1 VTSSTGRSETYKS
14 APKERNVNK
23 DVAPHGS
30 KTLAT
35 QDPRNDAAGTS
46 NESPLKIDAIAYVMP
61 CMLTRRS
68 DAMKAAA
75 MANNQGNTVGGR
87 KRTKSARE
95 IAMSDES
102 ETSVERAT
110 SDESVTSV
118 DRVMNVERATSDES
132 VTSVDRV
139 MNVERATSDESVM
152 SVDRVMNVESV
163 TNVAT
168 ACPDDKRTNVNAAS
182 SRPTTRKEL

>member
-1 VTSSTGRSETYKS
+1 
-14 APKERNVNK
+14 VNK

-35 QDPRNDAAGTS
+35 QDPQNDAAGTS

-75 MANNQGNTVGGR
+75 MANNQRNTVGGR

-95 IAMSDES
+95 IAASDERVTSDES
-102 ETSVERAT
+102 ETSVE
-110 SDESVTSV
+110 SV
-118 DRVMNVERATSDES
+118 A
-132 VTSVDRV
+132 
-139 MNVERATSDESVM
+139 
-152 SVDRVMNVESV
+152 
-163 TNVAT
+163 NVAT

>member
-14 APKERNVNK
+14 ASKERNVNK

-95 IAMSDES
+95 IAVSD
-102 ETSVERAT
+102 ERAT
-110 SDESVTSV
+110 SDES
-118 DRVMNVERATSDES
+118 ETSDES
-132 VTSVDRV
+132 VT
-139 MNVERATSDESVM
+139 

>member
-14 APKERNVNK
+14 ASKERNVNK

-68 DAMKAAA
+68 DATKAAA

-95 IAMSDES
+95 IAASDER
-102 ETSVERAT
+102 VR
-110 SDESVTSV
+110 SDESVT
-118 DRVMNVERATSDES
+118 NVERVRSDES
-132 VTSVDRV
+132 VT
-139 MNVERATSDESVM
+139 NVERVTSD
-152 SVDRVMNVESV
+152 ESV

-168 ACPDDKRTNVNAAS
+168 ACPDDKTTNVNAAS
-182 SRPTTRKEL
+182 SRPMTRKEL

>member
-1 VTSSTGRSETYKS
+1 
-14 APKERNVNK
+14 
-23 DVAPHGS
+23 
-30 KTLAT
+30 
-35 QDPRNDAAGTS
+35 
-46 NESPLKIDAIAYVMP
+46 
-61 CMLTRRS
+61 MLTRRS

-95 IAMSDES
+95 IAVSDERATSDES

-110 SDESVTSV
+110 SDESVT
-118 DRVMNVERATSDES
+118 
-132 VTSVDRV
+132 
-139 MNVERATSDESVM
+139 

>member
-1 VTSSTGRSETYKS
+1 MTSSTGRSETYKS

-35 QDPRNDAAGTS
+35 QDPQNDAAGTS

-95 IAMSDES
+95 IAVSG
-102 ETSVERAT
+102 ERVT
-110 SDESVTSV
+110 SDESVTTSV
-118 DRVMNVERATSDES
+118 ES
-132 VTSVDRV
+132 VTSVEKV
-139 MNVERATSDESVM
+139 TNVESVTSVE
-152 SVDRVMNVESV
+152 RVMNVESA
-163 TNVAT
+163 TNATT